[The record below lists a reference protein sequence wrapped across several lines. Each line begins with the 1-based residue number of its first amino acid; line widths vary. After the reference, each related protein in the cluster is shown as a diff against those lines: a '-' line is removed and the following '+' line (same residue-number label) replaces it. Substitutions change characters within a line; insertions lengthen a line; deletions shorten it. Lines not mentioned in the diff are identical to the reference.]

1 MSLYDLAAMPDPGKS
16 LLELLEDACDRLELE
31 FAAYAGFN
39 HVDNS
44 VHIAVSYPN
53 AWKEHYQRYNLHEQD
68 PAMLHAQRSQAP
80 IPWSRLVDDPLYDN
94 LFSAAADFGI
104 PKTGVT
110 IPVRGPYGDKG
121 LLSGTRKM
129 RSEAWD
135 AHLFRILPSMQVEA
149 ALLHDSVMQQ
159 GVVMRAISPPS
170 LSLREIEILQW
181 SAAGKTQSDIADIL
195 SISSRTVEVHIRS
208 ARNKLGSMTT
218 AQAVARAV
226 GMGIIY
232 PM

>member
-1 MSLYDLAAMPDPGKS
+1 MSLHDLGAMPDPGKG
-16 LLELLEDACDRLELE
+16 LLDLLKEACDRLELE
-31 FAAYAGFN
+31 CGAYAGFN
-39 HVDNS
+39 HIDNS
-44 VHIAVSYPN
+44 VHIAVSYPD
-53 AWKEHYQRYNLHEQD
+53 AWKEHYQRNNLHEQD

-80 IPWSRLVDDPLYDN
+80 VSWSRLVDDPLYDR

-104 PKTGVT
+104 PETGVT

-129 RSEAWD
+129 SSEAWHK
-135 AHLFRILPSMQVEA
+135 HLFRILPSMQVEA
-149 ALLHDSVMQQ
+149 ALLHDCVMQQ
-159 GVVMRAISPPS
+159 GVVMRAINAPS
-170 LSLREIEILQW
+170 LSLREIEMLQW
-181 SAAGKTQSDIADIL
+181 SAAGKTQGDIADIL
-195 SISSRTVEVHIRS
+195 SISSRTVEVHMRS